1 MEQLVLDIMR
11 ETMMMIIKASLPL
24 LLTGLVIGLIVSIFQ
39 TATSIQEQ
47 TLAFVPKIIG
57 VFLAIILFGPWII
70 NILQT
75 YTIRMFSLFSTL
87 L

>member
-1 MEQLVLDIMR
+1 MEQLVLDIMK
-11 ETMMMIIKASLPL
+11 ETMMMVIKASLPL
-24 LLTGLVIGLIVSIFQ
+24 LLTGLVIGLIISIFQ

-47 TLAFVPKIIG
+47 TLSFVPKIIG

-70 NILQT
+70 NILES
-75 YTIRMFSLFSTL
+75 YTIRMFSLFNSL

>member
-11 ETMMMIIKASLPL
+11 ETMMMIIKVSLPL
-24 LLTGLVIGLIVSIFQ
+24 LLTGLLIGLVVSIFQ

-57 VFLAIILFGPWII
+57 VFLAIVLFGPWMI
-70 NILQT
+70 NVLQS

>member
-11 ETMMMIIKASLPL
+11 ETMLMVIKASLPL
-24 LLTGLVIGLIVSIFQ
+24 LLTGLLIGLVISIFQ

-47 TLAFVPKIIG
+47 TLSFVPKIIG

-70 NILQT
+70 NILQA

>member
-24 LLTGLVIGLIVSIFQ
+24 LLTGLLIGLTVSIFQ

-57 VFLAIILFGPWII
+57 VFLSLILFGPWII
-70 NILQT
+70 NILET
-75 YTIRMFSLFSTL
+75 YTIRMFSLFNTL

>member
-11 ETMMMIIKASLPL
+11 ETMIMVIKASLPL
-24 LLTGLVIGLIVSIFQ
+24 LLTGLVIGLIISIFQ

-47 TLAFVPKIIG
+47 TLSFVPKIIG
-57 VFLAIILFGPWII
+57 VFLALILFGPWII
-70 NILQT
+70 NILET
-75 YTIRMFSLFSTL
+75 YTIRMFSLFNSL

>member
-11 ETMMMIIKASLPL
+11 ETMLMIIKASLPL
-24 LLTGLVIGLIVSIFQ
+24 LLTGLLIGLIISIFQ

-47 TLAFVPKIIG
+47 TLSFVPKIIG
-57 VFLAIILFGPWII
+57 VFLALILFGPWIM
-70 NILQT
+70 NILET